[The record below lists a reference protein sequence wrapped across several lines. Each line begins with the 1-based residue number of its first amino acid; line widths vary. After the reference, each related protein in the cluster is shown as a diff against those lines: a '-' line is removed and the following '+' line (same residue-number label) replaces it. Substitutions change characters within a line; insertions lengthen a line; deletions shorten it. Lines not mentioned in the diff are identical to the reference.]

1 MVTKALKRKEV
12 ELGFVRIPIKKRA
25 ELLGELTAPF
35 DTKLNNLPANVDR
48 QGRLWCSEYLKGRFP
63 INTEVILTKNE
74 RGFQVT
80 TNEQNQ
86 GPAISE
92 NAQMLENPPE
102 FSISQKQVNDS
113 GAVSTNAP
121 SASETWHKVL
131 EGDCVKYL
139 NEGAIGSVDLTFFD
153 PPYLQGKEYRFFDD
167 NQSDGKYWDWV
178 KAIVEGVYKNTADG
192 GAIYFMHR
200 EKNTE
205 RVLQIFRKTG
215 WNFQNLI
222 IWKKK
227 TSAVP
232 IETRFSKQYQIIAY
246 AIKGKKPRVFNKMRI
261 DPPPL
266 PEHKYRHENGVY
278 LTDVWDDIR
287 ELTSGYFAGD
297 EALRDSEGKRIHVQQ
312 TPVALLLRIILSS
325 TLPGDIVFDPT
336 AGTGTALVVAKQLS
350 RNSIGIEID
359 PSHVE
364 LINKRLKT
372 LRTTDDISNQLDYY
386 RFTPNLKSIWKSE
399 KTIGPDQ
406 RKLFSSKEVTP
417 V

>member
-1 MVTKALKRKEV
+1 MIETLATMITKSLKRKEV
-12 ELGFVRIPIKKRA
+12 ELGFIQIPIKSRA

-35 DTKLNNLPANVDR
+35 ETKLNNFPAKVDR
-48 QGRLWCSEYLKGRFP
+48 QGRLRCSKYLKDRFP
-63 INTEVILTKNE
+63 INSEVAITKDEN
-74 RGFQVT
+74 GFQVSLNGQKQEPST
-80 TNEQNQ
+80 SDNAQILEDT
-86 GPAISE
+86 PKLCSSE
-92 NAQMLENPPE
+92 N
-102 FSISQKQVNDS
+102 KQVNDS
-113 GAVSTNAP
+113 TSVST
-121 SASETWHKVL
+121 SATSISETWYKVL
-131 EGDCVKYL
+131 EGDCIKYM
-139 NEGAIGSVDLTFFD
+139 NEGAVDNTHLTFFD

-167 NQSDGKYWDWV
+167 KQSDGKYWNWI
-178 KAIVEGVYKNTADG
+178 KAIVDGVYKNTSDG

-200 EKNTE
+200 EKNAET
-205 RVLQIFRKTG
+205 VLRILREIG

-246 AIKGKKPRVFNKMRI
+246 AIKGNKPRVFNKVRI

-266 PEHKYRHENGVY
+266 PQHKYQHENGVY

-297 EALRDSEGKRIHVQQ
+297 EALRDSEGNRIHVQQ

-359 PSHVE
+359 PAHVE
-364 LINKRLKT
+364 LINRRIEKLRLA
-372 LRTTDDISNQLDYY
+372 DDISSQYNYY
-386 RFTPNLKSIWKSE
+386 KYTPNLNNIWKAEGKSSISQ
-399 KTIGPDQ
+399 K
-406 RKLFSSKEVTP
+406 KLI
-417 V
+417 